1 MKMESQGLFK
11 GTFQLLGRAMDL
23 RSTKHTVV
31 MSNIANMDT
40 PNYKA
45 FDLMVEEELE
55 KAKGFGNAAKIERTH
70 QRHLSG
76 RHAGPGHVMPTL
88 DKTPQASLRRD
99 GNTVDM
105 DREMAKLA
113 ENNLMYNAMAQIISK
128 KFQGLKDAIKGGR

>member
-1 MKMESQGLFK
+1 MESQGLFK
-11 GTFQLLGRAMDL
+11 GSFQTLERAMDL
-23 RSTKHTVV
+23 RSTKHNVV

-45 FDLMVEEELE
+45 FDVMVEEELE
-55 KAKGFGNAAKIERTH
+55 KAKGPERPVGIKRTH

-76 RHAGPGHVMPTL
+76 NHAGPGDVTPTL
-88 DKTPQASLRRD
+88 DKTSQVSLRRD

-105 DREMAKLA
+105 DREMAKLS

-128 KFQGLKDAIKGGR
+128 KFQGLKDAIKGGQ

>member
-1 MKMESQGLFK
+1 MESRGLFK
-11 GTFQLLGRAMDL
+11 GSFQLLERAMDL

-45 FDLMVEEELE
+45 FDVMVEEELE
-55 KAKGFGNAAKIERTH
+55 KAKGSGYSAEIKRTH

-76 RHAGPGHVMPTL
+76 KHAIEGDVRPTL
-88 DKTPQASLRRD
+88 DKTSQVLLRRD

-105 DREMAKLA
+105 DREMAKLS

-128 KFQGLKDAIKGGR
+128 KFQGLKDAIKGGQ